1 MKESHQKWINKK
13 FNFHRFDSVK
23 VERVYEEGY
32 GEDRERKEME
42 RELRELGD
50 GRTLERD
57 LLK

>member
-1 MKESHQKWINKK
+1 MKG
-13 FNFHRFDSVK
+13 
-23 VERVYEEGY
+23 ERVYEEGY
-32 GEDRERKEME
+32 GEDRERREME